1 MGWAWKEEERERLS
15 WTEKL
20 GREREMEGERDAEK
34 EIEGERR
41 EVLERGK
48 KGQGKQRRKRGQK
61 GETGLC
67 CLGG

>member
-1 MGWAWKEEERERLS
+1 MGWVWKEEERERLS

-20 GREREMEGERDAEK
+20 GRERDMEGERDAEK

-48 KGQGKQRRKRGQK
+48 KGQGKQRRKRG
-61 GETGLC
+61 
-67 CLGG
+67 